1 VALFPVNLRR
11 EICYISLAEQN
22 LQYKKTGRIKLSV
35 LCHTVLKK
43 NTFPYI
49 RSMKTTQLS
58 CLPTY
63 SCLLTCLQLIKSH
76 LSPGPPTPSDPGGL
90 GTATAE
96 VREPQDGAT
105 RSPPSKADLLKMKDL
120 ILTDASVEAS

>member
-1 VALFPVNLRR
+1 M
-11 EICYISLAEQN
+11 I
-22 LQYKKTGRIKLSV
+22 
-35 LCHTVLKK
+35 
-43 NTFPYI
+43 
-49 RSMKTTQLS
+49 TTQLS

-63 SCLLTCLQLIKSH
+63 LQLIGHTLSLGAQYLQKLLHNQCTVHGLLTCLQLIRSH